1 MNLLIYYSSLF
12 LLECASAFLRTCM
25 PSWLTL
31 SRSLSYAWACYFAFW
46 ALLLAPL
53 LYYSYHSCMLQLT
66 PCPQGDALLGG
77 LSNLPKTF
85 RQDEGLSIGPAR
97 DASALYPKEWFCE
110 PK

>member
-1 MNLLIYYSSLF
+1 
-12 LLECASAFLRTCM
+12 
-25 PSWLTL
+25 
-31 SRSLSYAWACYFAFW
+31 
-46 ALLLAPL
+46 
-53 LYYSYHSCMLQLT
+53 MLQLT